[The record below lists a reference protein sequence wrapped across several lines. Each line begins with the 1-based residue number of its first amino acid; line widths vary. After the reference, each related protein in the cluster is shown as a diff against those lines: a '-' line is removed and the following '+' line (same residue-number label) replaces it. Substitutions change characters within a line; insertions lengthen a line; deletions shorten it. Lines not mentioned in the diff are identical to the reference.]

1 MKLVAVSVVVIVDVS
16 AVVVV
21 VVDVQVLV
29 TSHLDSGKLDRKG
42 RPAKASSIVEQI
54 ISDFENKFKN
64 IYLCKIN
71 CKA

>member
-1 MKLVAVSVVVIVDVS
+1 MKFVTVSVVVVVDVS

-29 TSHLDSGKLDRKG
+29 TSHHDAGKLDWKG

-54 ISDFENKFKN
+54 ISDF
-64 IYLCKIN
+64 
-71 CKA
+71 